1 MPRAFRLTQSIRS
14 RTATRAC
21 APGLFALGLACGA
34 LLGCERTEDPRE
46 GLDEALADY
55 RSASVGGAEQDAGE
69 APATVEHSI
78 AGRTVTVQ
86 APGLS
91 GYTYRRL
98 TEEADAAQ
106 AVASS
111 ATGLD
116 AQERALATAIQA
128 SAEDRMARLLT
139 AQALEVDAQTL
150 SQLNAA
156 RQLLAPVFD
165 AHHRVLAAQAEARS
179 DGAELVTQANDARR
193 QAEVSQAKAAE
204 AQREADAA
212 ATLAQR
218 LQGEVD
224 TLAAEA
230 MQLRI
235 DARGA
240 EPDRGYELRVEAAER
255 EAQAVG
261 PKARADAALAES
273 KAAQL
278 RADRWTADA
287 QAFVDLA
294 DGLDQD
300 ASAAATRARGS
311 ADLARQQARF
321 RDDAVAKLEDAV
333 LQNAAECEV
342 RCDALFAQAIE
353 RAGQAVATADE
364 AVDLAK
370 GPQADLALLASLS
383 ARHAQAF
390 ALVHRAAG
398 QSARLHALSGL
409 TRPLEAE
416 AIDAPALQSVNT
428 KLRQA
433 MGESVTRAQQAVAG
447 AQAVAA
453 EAAEA
458 FAPESDE
465 GVNVAEVVASLNRLQ
480 ALAQQAARP

>member
-1 MPRAFRLTQSIRS
+1 MPRAFRMTPTTRT
-14 RTATRAC
+14 RTATHAW
-21 APGLFALGLACGA
+21 APCLAALGLVCGA
-34 LLGCERTEDPRE
+34 GPGCERAEDPRD
-46 GLDEALADY
+46 GLVDALAEY
-55 RSASVGGAEQDAGE
+55 RSASVGGAADDAGE
-69 APATVEHSI
+69 ANTTVEHSI

-86 APGLS
+86 APSLS

-98 TEEADAAQ
+98 TEEAAAAQ

-116 AQERALATAIQA
+116 APERALATAIQA

-139 AQALEVDAQTL
+139 AQAVEVDAQSL

-156 RQLLAPVFD
+156 RRLLAPVFD
-165 AHHRVLAAQAEARS
+165 AHHRVLAAQALARS
-179 DGAELVTQANDARR
+179 DGAELSAQASEAR
-193 QAEVSQAKAAE
+193 QQSEASQAKAAE

-218 LQGEVD
+218 LQGDVD
-224 TLAAEA
+224 TLVADA

-235 DARGA
+235 DARSA
-240 EPDRGYELRVEAAER
+240 ESDRGYELRVEAAER

-278 RADRWTADA
+278 RADRWAADA
-287 QAFVDLA
+287 EALA
-294 DGLDQD
+294 ELAQNLDEG
-300 ASAAATRARGS
+300 AGAATSQARANAG
-311 ADLARQQARF
+311 LAREQSRF
-321 RDDAVAKLEDAV
+321 RDDAVRKLEDLV

-364 AVDLAK
+364 AVDLAR

-383 ARHAQAF
+383 ARHAQAV

-416 AIDAPALQSVNT
+416 AIDAPALQSVNA

-458 FAPESDE
+458 FDAESDE
-465 GVNVAEVVASLNRLQ
+465 GVNVAEVSASLNRLQ